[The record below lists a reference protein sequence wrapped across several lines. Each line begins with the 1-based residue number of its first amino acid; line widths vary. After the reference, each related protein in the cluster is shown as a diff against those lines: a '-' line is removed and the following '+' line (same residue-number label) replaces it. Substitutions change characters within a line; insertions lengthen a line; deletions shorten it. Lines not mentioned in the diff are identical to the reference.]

1 MTCQSMN
8 GWLKESLAPPGG
20 ISPHLLMPR
29 PLPVPFTKMMQ
40 EFKNL
45 SSDLY
50 WVHHYF
56 SWHVIS
62 IKFTFQMTTTK
73 NSQKGRIFSI
83 ESNKSS
89 LKYSHLIAYSL
100 YCCSLRSQDIIVES
114 CWDLDL
120 STLTPVSLGVT
131 RQLAMLPFSRF

>member
-1 MTCQSMN
+1 
-8 GWLKESLAPPGG
+8 
-20 ISPHLLMPR
+20 MPR
-29 PLPVPFTKMMQ
+29 PRPVPFAKMMQ

-45 SSDLY
+45 SSDLF
-50 WVHHYF
+50 WVHHDF

-62 IKFTFQMTTTK
+62 TNFTFQMTATK

-100 YCCSLRSQDIIVES
+100 YCCSHRSQDITAES

-120 STLTPVSLGVT
+120 STWSTHSCVIGGYSSTGHASFLQILNASNVLVMI
-131 RQLAMLPFSRF
+131 R